1 MNIAQMLETKT
12 SLNSVQQQLLLHI
25 TKLLPFA
32 NSLPQQAVF
41 LYTLHKD
48 GTLLYWTPI
57 NRQSRKKKLQTND
70 SSGYQFKH
78 SHLSNTPDNEPT
90 IIHDDSQAYRLE
102 EVSTYELTLWN
113 EVFHTGQA
121 VKGFMERSHGNL
133 DRLMAFPIKD
143 NGGKCIGGIAVIHTG
158 FMQLDEHRNT
168 ALSDILGETTYL
180 SMLVPAQTE
189 RDLYKPLSYKDGVI
203 IFDESGIILYAN
215 EPAARL
221 VDLLGFDRRLLGTSI
236 YGGSLKMSW
245 VKEALRNHRGAVSE
259 EIYGNIIVEQTI
271 IPVSAGHRSKR
282 SFLLLKD
289 RTEYRRQEQAL
300 LVKNSVIKEIHHR
313 VKNNLQ
319 VVAGLLRMESRRSDN
334 EEVKKALQEGVSR
347 IESMALVHELVSH
360 YDEDYINLRTIGEEL
375 FRLLRRA
382 MVPSGQTVFFSYDG
396 PDVELSSHRAGYVSL
411 ILNELISNSME
422 HGFDFLG
429 EAISSSQAKYFH
441 QKTADSSQAKYARQE
456 TADSSQAEYAR
467 QETPVKSTTESYR
480 IKMKVTKKNDV
491 ITLAL
496 SDTGVGFP
504 DDFHIVKT
512 SRLGLQIIRNLVEN
526 ELNGSIHCENKEP
539 HGAAVT
545 ITFSDAEI

>member
-12 SLNSVQQQLLLHI
+12 SLNPVQQQLLMHI

-48 GTLLYWTPI
+48 GTLLYWTPL
-57 NRQSRKKKLQTND
+57 NRRSRKKKLQTND
-70 SSGYQFKH
+70 STGYQFKH
-78 SHLSNTPDNEPT
+78 PHTVNRQEKEPL

-102 EVSTYELTLWN
+102 EVSTYELALWN
-113 EVFHTGQA
+113 EIFQTGQP

-143 NGGKCIGGIAVIHTG
+143 NGGKCIGGIAVVHTG

-180 SMLVPAQTE
+180 SMLVPAQTQP
-189 RDLYKPLSYKDGVI
+189 DLYKPLSYKDGVI

-319 VVAGLLRMESRRSDN
+319 VVAGLLRMESRRSDS

-382 MVPSGQTVFFSYDG
+382 MVPSGKTVFFSYDG
-396 PDVELSSHRAGYVSL
+396 PEVELSSHRAGYVSL

-429 EAISSSQAKYFH
+429 DAANSTQLEESHRETTYSSPSEDLHEETK
-441 QKTADSSQAKYARQE
+441 DSLLLEDYRRE
-456 TADSSQAEYAR
+456 TTGRSLSEDF
-467 QETPVKSTTESYR
+467 R
-480 IKMKVTKKNDV
+480 IKMKVTKSNDD
-491 ITLAL
+491 ITLVL
-496 SDTGVGFP
+496 SDSGKGFP
-504 DDFHIVKT
+504 ADFHIVKT

-526 ELNGSIHCENKEP
+526 ELNGTIHCENREP
-539 HGAAVT
+539 HGASVT
-545 ITFSDAEI
+545 ITFSDAEF

>member
-12 SLNSVQQQLLLHI
+12 NLNPVQQQLLIHI

-32 NSLPQQAVF
+32 NSLPQQSVF

-48 GTLLYWTPI
+48 GTILHWTPL
-57 NRQSRKKKLQTND
+57 SRRSHKKRLQTD
-70 SSGYQFKH
+70 DKTGYKFSQAGD
-78 SHLSNTPDNEPT
+78 TPVPRKELVIMEDG
-90 IIHDDSQAYRLE
+90 SQAYSLE
-102 EVSTYELTLWN
+102 NVSAYELALWN
-113 EVFHTGQA
+113 EVFNTGHA

-143 NGGKCIGGIAVIHTG
+143 NGGKCIGGIAVVHTG
-158 FMQLDEHRNT
+158 FMQQDEHRNT
-168 ALSDILGETTYL
+168 ALSDVLGETTYL
-180 SMLVPAQTE
+180 SMLVPAQTQLE
-189 RDLYKPLSYKDGVI
+189 LYKPLSYKDGVI
-203 IFDESGIILYAN
+203 IFDEAGIILYAN

-271 IPVSAGHRSKR
+271 IPVSTGHRSKR

-334 EEVKKALQEGVSR
+334 EEVKKALREGVSR
-347 IESMALVHELVSH
+347 IESMALVHELISH

-382 MVPSGQTVFFSYDG
+382 MVPSDKTVFFSYDG

-422 HGFDFLG
+422 HGFNFLSEENSG
-429 EAISSSQAKYFH
+429 ATTHSVQSHNEWDLMDDKQIK
-441 QKTADSSQAKYARQE
+441 ADALNR
-456 TADSSQAEYAR
+456 R
-467 QETPVKSTTESYR
+467 FR
-480 IKMKVTKKNDV
+480 IKMKVTKTNGE
-491 ITLAL
+491 ITLVL
-496 SDTGVGFP
+496 SDSGVGFP
-504 DDFHIVKT
+504 SDFDIVKT
-512 SRLGLQIIRNLVEN
+512 SRLGLQIIKNLVEN
-526 ELNGSIHCENKEP
+526 ELNGSIHCGTAES

-545 ITFSDAEI
+545 ITFSDAE